1 LLFIKIQEFDKFNAK
16 VIKIYYFETKLK
28 IMDYLYVKA
37 LHIIFVVTWFAG
49 LFYIPR
55 LFIYQTEAEDKL
67 EPAKSILQTQFKLMS
82 KRLWYIIT
90 WPSAILASI
99 FGIWLIYLNPVWLEQ
114 PWMLVKLAFVLAL
127 YFYHGF
133 CQNIYSKLQKDI
145 IKYSTFKLRIF
156 NEISTIIL
164 FAVVFLVTVK
174 SAISWVWGV
183 IGILLFGVLIMLG
196 IKLYKKIREK
206 RSWEKK

>member
-1 LLFIKIQEFDKFNAK
+1 
-16 VIKIYYFETKLK
+16 
-28 IMDYLYVKA
+28 MDYLYVKA

-55 LFIYQTEAEDKL
+55 LFIYQTEADDKL

-133 CQNIYSKLQKDI
+133 CQNIYNKLQKDI

-164 FAVVFLVTVK
+164 FAVVFLVTIK

-183 IGILLFGVLIMLG
+183 VGILLFGVLIMLG
-196 IKLYKKIREK
+196 IKLYKRIREK
-206 RSWEKK
+206 KSWEKK